1 LPARS
6 VSHGGVSDRER
17 LRPRRLAALF
27 AMDAEPHWPL
37 WAIFALAMVL
47 GATADGWNGVF
58 LAFHLCFQL
67 TF

>member
-1 LPARS
+1 ML
-6 VSHGGVSDRER
+6 GVGMGV
-17 LRPRRLAALF
+17 AALF